1 MRVLLLGA
9 TGFIGRHIAAH
20 LLKTGH
26 EVTAGVRDIASAQRR
41 FPGIATAFVD
51 LNRMTAPGDWAPL
64 LQDIDGVVNCA
75 GILQSGRGDDA
86 DAIHAAAPKALFDA
100 CVAAGVRRVVQ
111 ISAVSADEA
120 AGTAYARTKKAA
132 DDHLRSLDLDWVVLR
147 PSLVYAQGSFGGTS
161 TLRGLA
167 GFPLVTP
174 VIGDGGQQFQPIH
187 AGDVAETVLRAL
199 TLPGLARQTLDPV
212 GPETLTLREM
222 LGLLRGWLDLPRVP
236 VLSLPM
242 GLARLIA
249 KVGDITGQGP
259 MRTTALEQMTYGNVS
274 DPVGFENA
282 IGFRPRTM
290 AEGLRDSPSHVQD
303 RWHARLYF
311 LRPALT
317 LILILLWLG
326 SGIAGLLNPPPGGD
340 VILAKLGLPPV
351 AADLFCLLDIGI
363 AAGLI
368 IGWRPRLLG
377 LIQLAVVGSY
387 TLGIGAL
394 EPALWA
400 DAYGPLLKNLP
411 ILAAI
416 AAWIALLDD
425 K

>member
-20 LLKTGH
+20 LLKNGH
-26 EVTAGVRDIASAQRR
+26 EVTAGVRDIASARRR
-41 FPGIATAFVD
+41 FPGIATAAID
-51 LNRMTAPGDWAPL
+51 MNRMITPGDWLPL
-64 LQDIDGVVNCA
+64 LVGIDGVVNCA

-111 ISAVSADEA
+111 ISAVSADDA

-132 DDHLRSLDLDWVVLR
+132 DDHLRSLDLEWVVLR

-174 VIGDGGQQFQPIH
+174 VIGDGGQKFQPIH
-187 AGDVAETVLRAL
+187 AEDVAETVLRAL
-199 TLPGLARQTLDPV
+199 TRADLARQTLDPV
-212 GPETLTLREM
+212 GPDTLTLKEM
-222 LGLLRGWLDLPRVP
+222 LGLMRSWLDLPPVP
-236 VLSLPM
+236 ALSLPM
-242 GLARLIA
+242 SLARLVA
-249 KVGDITGQGP
+249 KIGDVTGQGS
-259 MRTTALEQMTYGNVS
+259 MRTTALDQMVYGNIS
-274 DPVGFENA
+274 DPGAFETA

-290 AEGLRDSPSHVQD
+290 AEGLRGAPSHVQD

-311 LRPALT
+311 LRPVLT

-326 SGIAGLLNPPPGGD
+326 SGIAGLLNPPPGGEL
-340 VILAKLGLPPV
+340 ILAKLGLPPI
-351 AADLFCLLDIGI
+351 AADLFCLLDLGI

-368 IGWRPRLLG
+368 AGWRPHLLG

>member
-9 TGFIGRHIAAH
+9 TGFIGRHIAAQ
-20 LLKTGH
+20 LLKAGH
-26 EVTAGVRDIASAQRR
+26 ELVAGVRDIASAQRR

-51 LNRMTAPGDWAPL
+51 MNRMGTPADWLPL
-64 LQDIDGVVNCA
+64 LKGIDGVVNCA
-75 GILQSGRGDDA
+75 GILQSGRGDNA
-86 DAIHAAAPKALFDA
+86 DAIHAAAPKALFNA
-100 CVAAGVRRVVQ
+100 CVTAGVRRVVQ
-111 ISAVSADEA
+111 ISAVSAEDA
-120 AGTAYARTKKAA
+120 AGTTYARTKKAA
-132 DDHLRSLDLDWVVLR
+132 DDHLRSLDLEWVVLR

-187 AGDVAETVLRAL
+187 ADDLAETVSRCLSDAK
-199 TLPGLARQTLDPV
+199 LARQTLDPV
-212 GPETLTLREM
+212 GPDTLSLKDLLGMLRA
-222 LGLLRGWLDLPRVP
+222 WLDLPDAPLLR
-236 VLSLPM
+236 LPM
-242 GLARLIA
+242 GAAKLLA
-249 KVGDITGQGP
+249 KVGDLTGQGP
-259 MRTTALEQMTYGNVS
+259 MRTTALEQMNYGNVS
-274 DPVGFENA
+274 DPTGFESA
-282 IGFRPRTM
+282 IGFRPRAMTD
-290 AEGLRDSPSHVQD
+290 ALRDAPSHVQD

-326 SGIAGLLNPPPGGD
+326 SGIAGLLNPPPGGEL
-340 VILAKLGLPPV
+340 ILAKLGLPPI
-351 AADLFCLLDIGI
+351 AADAFCLLDLAI

-368 IGWRPRLLG
+368 LGWRPRLLG
-377 LIQLAVVGSY
+377 LVQLAVVGSY

-394 EPALWA
+394 EPALWM

>member
-20 LLKTGH
+20 LLRQGH
-26 EVTAGVRDIASAQRR
+26 EVMAGVRDIASARRR
-41 FPGIATAFVD
+41 FPDIETTFVD
-51 LNRMTAPGDWAPL
+51 MNRMGAPADWLPL
-64 LQDIDGVVNCA
+64 LTNIDGVVNCA
-75 GILQSGRGDDA
+75 GILQSGRGDHA

-100 CVAAGVRRVVQ
+100 CVTAGVRRVVQ

-120 AGTAYARTKKAA
+120 AGTTYARTKKAA
-132 DDHLRSLDLDWVVLR
+132 DDHLRSLDLEWVVLR

-167 GFPLVTP
+167 GFPLVSP

-187 AGDVAETVLRAL
+187 ADDLAETVSRCLSDPA
-199 TLPGLARQTLDPV
+199 LARQTLDPV
-212 GPETLTLREM
+212 GPDTLSLKDLLGMLRS
-222 LGLLRGWLDLPRVP
+222 WLDLPPAPLLR
-236 VLSLPM
+236 LPM
-242 GLARLIA
+242 VAAKLLA
-249 KVGDITGQGP
+249 KFGDLTGQGP
-259 MRTTALEQMTYGNVS
+259 MRTTALEQMNYGNVS
-274 DPVGFENA
+274 DPTGFA
-282 IGFRPRTM
+282 STIGFRPRTM
-290 AEGLRDSPSHVQD
+290 KDALRDAPSHVQD

-340 VILAKLGLPPV
+340 AILAKLGLPPI
-351 AADLFCLLDIGI
+351 AADIFCLLDLAI
-363 AAGLI
+363 AAGLTL
-368 IGWRPRLLG
+368 GWRPRLLG
-377 LIQLAVVGSY
+377 QIQLAVVGSY

-416 AAWIALLDD
+416 ATWIALLDD